1 MAKKKAIE
9 KMSADELYALAQQR
23 EQEEQ
28 QAQQEAIRQ
37 EVEALRAQR
46 REVIAQHKKE
56 LAAIDAKIKKLGGRT
71 GGGRRR
77 GAAGGNVTNAVL
89 EVLAGGKASTRDIKA
104 ALDAKG
110 VAASNLSQTL
120 AYLKRTGRV
129 TSPSRAVYA
138 LAK

>member
-1 MAKKKAIE
+1 MAKKKPVE

-28 QAQQEAIRQ
+28 QAQQEAVRQ
-37 EVEALRAQR
+37 EVDALRAQR
-46 REVIAQHKKE
+46 RELIAKHKKE
-56 LAAIDAKIKKLGGRT
+56 VAAIDAKIKKLGGRT

-77 GAAGGNVTNAVL
+77 GSAGGSVTSAIL
-89 EVLAGGKASTRDIKA
+89 EILATGKASTKDIKA
-104 ALDAKG
+104 ALDAQG
-110 VAASNLSQTL
+110 ITASNLSQTL

-129 TSPSRAVYA
+129 TSPSRAMYA